1 MNGTFAGL
9 NVYLMNPA
17 FLHSWSSGMAS
28 ASTVSS
34 NMRDSTNEAREAAR
48 DIGKAASAASGD
60 MQKDMQN
67 LRDDFARLAQQVA
80 DIVANR
86 GGAAWQRAKTG
97 MDDAVADAQDKS
109 REAVDAMR
117 EVSDQF
123 VEAIDES
130 IKSRPYTTLAMAL
143 GLGFLFGAMWRR

>member
-1 MNGTFAGL
+1 
-9 NVYLMNPA
+9 
-17 FLHSWSSGMAS
+17 MAS

-34 NMRDSTNEAREAAR
+34 NMRDSANEAREGAR
-48 DIGKAASAASGD
+48 DIGKAATAASGD

-86 GGAAWQRAKTG
+86 GSAAWQRARSG
-97 MDDAVADAQDKS
+97 MDDAVADAQDKG
-109 REAVDAMR
+109 RETVDAMR

>member
-1 MNGTFAGL
+1 
-9 NVYLMNPA
+9 
-17 FLHSWSSGMAS
+17 MAS

>member
-1 MNGTFAGL
+1 LSGTFAGL

-17 FLHSWSSGMAS
+17 VLHQWSSGMAS

-34 NMRDSTNEAREAAR
+34 NIRDSTNEAREATR

-86 GGAAWQRAKTG
+86 GSAAWQRARSG
-97 MDDAVADAQDKS
+97 MDDVVSDAQDKG

-123 VEAIDES
+123 VEAIDDS
-130 IKSRPYTTLAMAL
+130 IKNRPYTTLAMAL
-143 GLGFLFGAMWRR
+143 GLGFLFGTMWRR

>member
-1 MNGTFAGL
+1 
-9 NVYLMNPA
+9 
-17 FLHSWSSGMAS
+17 MAS

-34 NMRDSTNEAREAAR
+34 NMRDSANEAREGAR
-48 DIGKAASAASGD
+48 DIGKAATAASGD

-67 LRDDFARLAQQVA
+67 LRDDFTRLAQQVA

-86 GGAAWQRAKTG
+86 GSAAWQRARSG
-97 MDDAVADAQDKS
+97 MDDVVSDAQDKG
-109 REAVDAMR
+109 RETVDAMR

>member
-1 MNGTFAGL
+1 
-9 NVYLMNPA
+9 
-17 FLHSWSSGMAS
+17 MAS

-34 NMRDSTNEAREAAR
+34 NMRDGTNEAREAAR

-86 GGAAWQRAKTG
+86 GSAAWQRAKTG

>member
-1 MNGTFAGL
+1 
-9 NVYLMNPA
+9 
-17 FLHSWSSGMAS
+17 MAS

-34 NMRDSTNEAREAAR
+34 NIRDSTNEAREAAR
-48 DIGKAASAASGD
+48 DIGKAANAASGD
-60 MQKDMQN
+60 MQKDIQN
-67 LRDDFARLAQQVA
+67 LRDDFARLAQQVT

-86 GGAAWQRAKTG
+86 GSAAWQRAKTG

-130 IKSRPYTTLAMAL
+130 IKNRPYTTLAMAL
-143 GLGFLFGAMWRR
+143 GLGFLFGTIWRR

>member
-1 MNGTFAGL
+1 
-9 NVYLMNPA
+9 
-17 FLHSWSSGMAS
+17 MAS

-34 NMRDSTNEAREAAR
+34 NMRDEAREAAR
-48 DIGKAASAASGD
+48 DIGKAANAASGD
-60 MQKDMQN
+60 MQKDMQK

-80 DIVANR
+80 DIVANS
-86 GGAAWQRAKTG
+86 GSAAWQRAKSG

-130 IKSRPYTTLAMAL
+130 IKNRPYTTLGMAL

>member
-1 MNGTFAGL
+1 
-9 NVYLMNPA
+9 
-17 FLHSWSSGMAS
+17 MAS

-86 GGAAWQRAKTG
+86 GSAAWERARSG
-97 MDDAVADAQDKS
+97 MDDVVSDAQDKG

-130 IKSRPYTTLAMAL
+130 IKNRPYTTLAMAL
-143 GLGFLFGAMWRR
+143 GLGFLFGTMWRR